1 MVVVGMW
8 YGGGVSGE
16 MLYGGSDSI
25 LCSGSGV
32 VGEILLVVVVAVGYC
47 WW

>member
-8 YGGGVSGE
+8 YSGGVSGE

-25 LCSGSGV
+25 LCSDSGV
-32 VGEILLVVVVAVGYC
+32 VGEILLVVVAVGYC